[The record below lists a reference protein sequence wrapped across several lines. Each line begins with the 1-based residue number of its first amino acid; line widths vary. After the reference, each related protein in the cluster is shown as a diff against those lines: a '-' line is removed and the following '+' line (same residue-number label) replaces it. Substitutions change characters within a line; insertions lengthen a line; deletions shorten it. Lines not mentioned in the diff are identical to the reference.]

1 MKVSLR
7 PVHHDRLGFAALAAL
22 HEKAENLM
30 FREFE
35 VDMSA
40 VSWLDA
46 DMCAPL
52 GAVVHDISSRPNTV
66 KLSGIQPQVETI
78 LSRNGFLSSY
88 GRAKLPDAYST
99 TISYRRFS
107 ANDSRS
113 FAEYIERGFVG
124 NRALP
129 KMSSGLLKKFRESVF
144 EIFDN
149 AAIHSETKLGVFCC
163 GQLFPRKSRLVVSIT
178 DLGIGIRANLEK
190 QLGLK
195 RAADEAISWATEGRN
210 TTKRG
215 AVPGGVG
222 LKILREFITLNRGIL
237 QIVSDRGYWRLCMG
251 SVETAL
257 LDVPFPGTT
266 VTLDIDTSDRKSYKL
281 SSEIDES
288 DIL

>member
-7 PVHHDRLGFAALAAL
+7 PVNHDRPGFAALAAL
-22 HEKAENLM
+22 HAKAKDLT

-35 VDMSA
+35 VDMTG

-52 GAVVHDISSRPNTV
+52 GAVLHDIGSRPNMV
-66 KLSGIQPQVETI
+66 NLSGIPSQVETI

-88 GRAKLPDAYST
+88 GHAKLPDAYST
-99 TISYRRFS
+99 TISYRQFS
-107 ANDSRS
+107 ASDARS

-124 NRALP
+124 NKALP
-129 KMSSGLLKKFRESVF
+129 KMSTGLLKKFRESVF

-163 GQLFPRKSRLVVSIT
+163 GQLFPKKGRLVVSLT

-190 QLGLK
+190 RLGLK
-195 RAADEAISWATEGRN
+195 LAADKAISWATEGRN
-210 TTKRG
+210 TTKKG

-222 LKILREFITLNRGIL
+222 LKILREFITLNGGTL
-237 QIVSDRGYWRLCMG
+237 QIVSDRGYWRLSAGAVDTSTMD
-251 SVETAL
+251 A
-257 LDVPFPGTT
+257 PFPGTT

-281 SSEIDES
+281 SGEIDES